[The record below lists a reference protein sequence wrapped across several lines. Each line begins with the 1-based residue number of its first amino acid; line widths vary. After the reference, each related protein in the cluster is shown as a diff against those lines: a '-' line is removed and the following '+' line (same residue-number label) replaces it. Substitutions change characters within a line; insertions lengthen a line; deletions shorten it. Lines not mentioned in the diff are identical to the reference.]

1 MNDLHRQ
8 VANWLREHI
17 VEREE
22 KWHYEGGRR
31 DLRLDLLRGFA
42 AFAMITDHIGGSDSW
57 LYAITGGDRFVVS
70 AAEVYVFISGAV
82 MGIVYHN
89 VFSRQGLGVTLM
101 KAFHRAWQLYLVT
114 IALTL
119 SFAAIG
125 AAWDLWWRPDTSGGL
140 GIYVLEVLT
149 LHRTMYLT
157 DIPMMYTILLLAA
170 GPVLLLMAQGYTR
183 VALAGSFALWLVWQ
197 ISPASAEVP
206 WHIEGNTVFNIAA
219 WQLLFVAGLAIGWHR
234 ATLEALLAH
243 AARPLILAS
252 IAAVSLSILAIYV
265 AQLSVLDELKQNST
279 VVSLF
284 FEKANVPAGRLLAFT
299 LLMTFAFVLTTLF
312 WEPIKRLTGWLLMP
326 FGENSLTAYSLHI
339 FVVALIVKF
348 SPRFLGDR
356 VDLVESRTALQILGV
371 AAIWLLIV
379 LRPEA
384 TKLLKRFQARLIEHR
399 LLSNMASTQPR
410 GSAS

>member
-1 MNDLHRQ
+1 MKDLYLKAAH
-8 VANWLREHI
+8 WLHEHI

-22 KWHYEGGRR
+22 KWHYEGGKR

-42 AFAMITDHIGGSDSW
+42 AFAMITDHIGGADSY
-57 LYAITGGDRFVVS
+57 LYSITGGDRFVVS

-89 VFSRQGLGVTLM
+89 VFTRQGIGATLM
-101 KAFHRAWQLYLVT
+101 KAAHRAWQLYVIT
-114 IALTL
+114 IVLTL

-125 AAWDLWWRPDTSGGL
+125 AAWDLWWRPDTSGG
-140 GIYVLEVLT
+140 IATYVLEVLT

-170 GPVLLLMAQGYTR
+170 GPVLLLLAQGYTR
-183 VALAGSFALWLVWQ
+183 IALAGSFAVWLLWQ
-197 ISPASAEVP
+197 ISPSSAEVP

-219 WQLLFVAGLAIGWHR
+219 WQVLFVAGLAIGWHR
-234 ATLEALLAH
+234 AKLETLFSHL
-243 AARPLILAS
+243 ARPVVF
-252 IAAVSLSILAIYV
+252 VSLATVSVAIVALYV
-265 AQLSVLDELKQNST
+265 AQLTVLDEIKQNST
-279 VVSLF
+279 AVSLF
-284 FEKANVPAGRLLAFT
+284 FDKANVPAGRLLTFG

-326 FGENSLTAYSLHI
+326 FGENSLKAYSLHV
-339 FVVALIVKF
+339 FVVALVAKF
-348 SPRFLGDR
+348 GPEVLGGR

-379 LRPEA
+379 LQPEA
-384 TKLLKRFQARLIEHR
+384 ISLLKQCQARVGQHR
-399 LLSNMASTQPR
+399 FFSHVSTQPG
-410 GSAS
+410 GSAPS